1 MLLNNIKLHIS
12 IFLVAD
18 IIIAVVDVVDLESNT
33 GDVFFSFLFKFGQRL
48 PDKSEPRITDKNIT
62 FNQI

>member
-33 GDVFFSFLFKFGQRL
+33 GDVFFPFCLNLVKDFLINL
-48 PDKSEPRITDKNIT
+48 
-62 FNQI
+62 NQE